1 MTKLE
6 FITAL
11 RAKLHM
17 LSKEEREDA
26 VQFYEEYFDE
36 AGPENEQA
44 VIDELGSPDA
54 VAEKILS
61 GEGKVVQRG
70 WQNGSSTHQQS
81 SSGSAKSKRGNNVLP
96 WVLLAIVTSPF
107 WVTALLVLICVVV
120 AVLMMI
126 AAAALVVFAL
136 AVTCLVSL
144 GVAVWMIPQDPLNG
158 LMVLSIGMIGL
169 GGFLVV
175 IPLIMLLF
183 KKGFPALG
191 RGWNKLSGWVKK
203 NAKKAWS
210 KIKNIG

>member
-6 FITAL
+6 FIAAL

-70 WQNGSSTHQQS
+70 WQNGGSTQHPHKKSQK
-81 SSGSAKSKRGNNVLP
+81 SGNILP

-107 WVTALLVLICVVV
+107 WVSALLVLICVVV

-203 NAKKAWS
+203 NAKKAWA

>member
-6 FITAL
+6 FIAAL

-70 WQNGSSTHQQS
+70 WQNG
-81 SSGSAKSKRGNNVLP
+81 GSAQHPHKKSQKSGNILP

-107 WVTALLVLICVVV
+107 WVSALLVLICVVV

>member
-6 FITAL
+6 FIAAL

-26 VQFYEEYFDE
+26 VQFYEKYFDE

-70 WQNGSSTHQQS
+70 WQNG
-81 SSGSAKSKRGNNVLP
+81 GSAQRPNKKSQKSGNILP

>member
-6 FITAL
+6 FIAAL

-70 WQNGSSTHQQS
+70 WQNG
-81 SSGSAKSKRGNNVLP
+81 GSAQRPNKKSQKSGNILP

-107 WVTALLVLICVVV
+107 WVSALLILICVVV

>member
-6 FITAL
+6 FIAAL
-11 RAKLHM
+11 QAKLHM

-70 WQNGSSTHQQS
+70 WQNG
-81 SSGSAKSKRGNNVLP
+81 GSAQHPHKKSQKSGNILP

>member
-6 FITAL
+6 FIAAL

-70 WQNGSSTHQQS
+70 WQNGGSTQHPHKKSQK
-81 SSGSAKSKRGNNVLP
+81 SGNILP

-107 WVTALLVLICVVV
+107 WVSALLILICVVV

-175 IPLIMLLF
+175 IPLII
-183 KKGFPALG
+183 
-191 RGWNKLSGWVKK
+191 
-203 NAKKAWS
+203 KKAFRHS
-210 KIKNIG
+210 AAVGINYRAG

>member
-6 FITAL
+6 FIAAL

-70 WQNGSSTHQQS
+70 WQNGGSTQHPHKKSQK
-81 SSGSAKSKRGNNVLP
+81 SGNILP

-107 WVTALLVLICVVV
+107 WVSALLILICVVV

-203 NAKKAWS
+203 NAKKAWA

>member
-6 FITAL
+6 FIAAL

-70 WQNGSSTHQQS
+70 WQNG
-81 SSGSAKSKRGNNVLP
+81 GSAQHPHKKSQKSGNILP

-107 WVTALLVLICVVV
+107 WVSALLILICVVV

-183 KKGFPALG
+183 KKGFPALS

-203 NAKKAWS
+203 NAKKAWA

>member
-6 FITAL
+6 FIAAL

-70 WQNGSSTHQQS
+70 WQNGGSTQHPHKKSQK
-81 SSGSAKSKRGNNVLP
+81 SGNILP

-107 WVTALLVLICVVV
+107 WVSALLILICVVV

>member
-6 FITAL
+6 FIAAL

-70 WQNGSSTHQQS
+70 WQNG
-81 SSGSAKSKRGNNVLP
+81 GSAQRPNKKSQKSGNILP
-96 WVLLAIVTSPF
+96 WVLLAIVTSPV
-107 WVTALLVLICVVV
+107 WGTALLVLICVVV

>member
-6 FITAL
+6 FIAAL

-70 WQNGSSTHQQS
+70 WQNGGSTQHPHKKSQK
-81 SSGSAKSKRGNNVLP
+81 SGNILP

-107 WVTALLVLICVVV
+107 WVSALLVLICVVV

-158 LMVLSIGMIGL
+158 LMVLTIGMIGL

>member
-6 FITAL
+6 FIAAL

-70 WQNGSSTHQQS
+70 WQNGGSTQHPHKKSQK
-81 SSGSAKSKRGNNVLP
+81 SGNILP

>member
-1 MTKLE
+1 MTNLE
-6 FITAL
+6 FIAAL

-70 WQNGSSTHQQS
+70 WQNG
-81 SSGSAKSKRGNNVLP
+81 GSAQHPHKKSQKSGNILP

-107 WVTALLVLICVVV
+107 WVSALLILICVVV

>member
-1 MTKLE
+1 MTKVE
-6 FITAL
+6 FIAAL
-11 RAKLHM
+11 RAKLSM
-17 LSKEEREDA
+17 LPADAREDA

-44 VIDELGSPDA
+44 VIAELGSPDA

-70 WQNGSSTHQQS
+70 WQNGSSAHQQS
-81 SSGSAKSKRGNNVLP
+81 SASFSQQKSGNVLP

-107 WVTALLVLICVVV
+107 WGVALMVLICVVV
-120 AVLMMI
+120 AVLLMI
-126 AAAALVVFAL
+126 LAAIMVTIAL
-136 AVTCLVSL
+136 ALTCLISL
-144 GVAVWMIPQDPLNG
+144 GVAVYLIPQDPLNG

-169 GGFLVV
+169 GGFLIV

-191 RGWNKLSGWVKK
+191 RGWKKLSGWVKK
-203 NAKKAWS
+203 NVKKAWS
-210 KIKNIG
+210 KVKNIG

>member
-1 MTKLE
+1 MTRLE
-6 FITAL
+6 FISAL
-11 RAKLHM
+11 RAKLSM
-17 LSKEEREDA
+17 LPADEKEDA

-44 VIDELGSPDA
+44 VIEELGSPDA

-61 GEGKVVQRG
+61 GEGKIVQRG
-70 WQNGSSTHQQS
+70 WQNGSSSQHPRNKSQK
-81 SSGSAKSKRGNNVLP
+81 SGNALP

-107 WVTALLVLICVVV
+107 WLSAL
-120 AVLMMI
+120 AVLVCV
-126 AAAALVVFAL
+126 AAALLMMLAAVVMVALAL
-136 AVTCLVSL
+136 AVTCLVCL
-144 GVAVWMIPQDPLNG
+144 GVAVWLIPQQPLNG

-169 GGFLVV
+169 GSFLIV
-175 IPLIMLLF
+175 IPLIMLLV

-203 NAKKAWS
+203 NAKKAWV

>member
-6 FITAL
+6 FIAAL

-70 WQNGSSTHQQS
+70 WQNGSSAQHPHKKSQK
-81 SSGSAKSKRGNNVLP
+81 SGNILP

>member
-6 FITAL
+6 FIAAL

-70 WQNGSSTHQQS
+70 WQNGGSTQHPHKKSQK
-81 SSGSAKSKRGNNVLP
+81 SGNILP

-107 WVTALLVLICVVV
+107 WVSALLVLICVVV

-203 NAKKAWS
+203 NAKNAWS

>member
-6 FITAL
+6 FIAAL

-70 WQNGSSTHQQS
+70 WQNG
-81 SSGSAKSKRGNNVLP
+81 GSAQHPHKKSQKSGNILP

>member
-6 FITAL
+6 FIAAL

-70 WQNGSSTHQQS
+70 WQNGGSTQHPHKKSQK
-81 SSGSAKSKRGNNVLP
+81 SGNILP

-107 WVTALLVLICVVV
+107 WVSALLILICVVV

-158 LMVLSIGMIGL
+158 LMVFSIGMIGL

>member
-6 FITAL
+6 FIAAL

-70 WQNGSSTHQQS
+70 WQNGGSTQHPHKKSQK
-81 SSGSAKSKRGNNVLP
+81 SGNILP

-107 WVTALLVLICVVV
+107 WVSALLVLICVVV

>member
-6 FITAL
+6 FIAAL

-70 WQNGSSTHQQS
+70 WQNG
-81 SSGSAKSKRGNNVLP
+81 GSAQHPHKKSQKSGNILP
-96 WVLLAIVTSPF
+96 WVLIAILASPF
-107 WVTALLVLICVVV
+107 
-120 AVLMMI
+120 
-126 AAAALVVFAL
+126 
-136 AVTCLVSL
+136 
-144 GVAVWMIPQDPLNG
+144 
-158 LMVLSIGMIGL
+158 
-169 GGFLVV
+169 
-175 IPLIMLLF
+175 
-183 KKGFPALG
+183 
-191 RGWNKLSGWVKK
+191 
-203 NAKKAWS
+203 
-210 KIKNIG
+210 